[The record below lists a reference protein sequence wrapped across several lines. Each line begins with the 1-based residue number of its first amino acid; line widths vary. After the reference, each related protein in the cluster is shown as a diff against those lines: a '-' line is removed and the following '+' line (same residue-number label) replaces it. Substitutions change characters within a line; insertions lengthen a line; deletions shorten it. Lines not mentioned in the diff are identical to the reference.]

1 VTAVQA
7 GAGEMVGPQRLA
19 QALAPLAQV
28 GVAEVLARGCS
39 PRLVLKL
46 VQPVRPTLR
55 ALPLAE
61 VAQARQVAAS
71 TLVWVGQPVPRAAA
85 NSPAGVAAA
94 VSAQVGVVGEAAV
107 ARIWASAAA
116 QVAAVAT
123 C

>member
-1 VTAVQA
+1 
-7 GAGEMVGPQRLA
+7 MVGPQRLA
-19 QALAPLAQV
+19 QAWAPLAQV
-28 GVAEVLARGCS
+28 GVAEVLARARGCS

-94 VSAQVGVVGEAAV
+94 VSAQVGEAAV

>member
-1 VTAVQA
+1 MTAVQA

>member
-1 VTAVQA
+1 
-7 GAGEMVGPQRLA
+7 MVGPQRLA
-19 QALAPLAQV
+19 QAWAPLAQAWAPLAQV
-28 GVAEVLARGCS
+28 GVAEVLARARGCS

-85 NSPAGVAAA
+85 NSPAGVAEA